1 MWFKFL
7 NFVRYTIYSNL
18 QIKSARNLDRVYEI
32 GTTNIFAIMLTIK
45 NPYDTCENICFLNDM
60 DNILVTSIYS
70 SAKIHH

>member
-7 NFVRYTIYSNL
+7 NFVRYIIYGNL

-45 NPYDTCENICFLNDM
+45 IHM
-60 DNILVTSIYS
+60 IHVKIYVL
-70 SAKIHH
+70 